1 MSAWTERLPANVKAF
16 AMENTVIVVFVAMLL
31 VAGIASPNFFEYNN
45 IMNVLSQVSYLG
57 VIACGQLFVIL
68 IGGIDLSV
76 GSLVAFCSVVIAVFL
91 EEMGMSLPAS
101 IALGILLTSV
111 CGFISGFLVAKFNIA
126 AFVATLAMMTIAR
139 GLALTTS
146 SGRPILIANDFM
158 ANFAQSSLFGIPAPV
173 LVMMVFVAISWFI
186 LQKTIIGRMLIAIG
200 SNEMSAVY
208 AGIKVSTYKM
218 FAYVFSG
225 VACGI
230 SAVILV
236 SRTGVGSPILGE
248 GLELDAIAAV
258 VIGGASL
265 QGGRGRVVNTLIGA
279 LILGVIS
286 NIMNLIGIPGY
297 IQRIVKG
304 LIIIAAVL
312 IEGLRTKRH
321 AT

>member
-1 MSAWTERLPANVKAF
+1 MSDFSIRLKKVAAD
-16 AMENTVIVVFVAMLL
+16 NTVVFVFLAMLVL
-31 VAGIASPNFFEYNN
+31 AGLMSENFYEYNN

-57 VIACGQLFVIL
+57 VVACGMLFVIL

-76 GSLVAFCSVVIAVFL
+76 GSMVALCSIVMAVCLESLGMNLVT
-91 EEMGMSLPAS
+91 S
-101 IALGILLTSV
+101 IALGILATS
-111 CGFISGFLVAKFNIA
+111 CIGFISGFLVARTNIA

-139 GLALTTS
+139 GLALS
-146 SGRPILIANDFM
+146 VSGGRPVLISNDFL
-158 ANFAQSSLFGIPAPV
+158 ANFAQDHIWGIPAPIF
-173 LVMMVFVAISWFI
+173 VMAIFVGVSWFI
-186 LQKTIIGRMLIAIG
+186 LQKTIIGRILIAIG
-200 SNEMSAVY
+200 SNETSAIY
-208 AGIKVSTYKM
+208 AGIKVAYFKL
-218 FAYVFSG
+218 FAYIFSG
-225 VACGI
+225 FACGV

-265 QGGRGRVVNTLIGA
+265 KGGRGRVVHTLIGA

-286 NIMNLIGIPGY
+286 NIMNLMGIPGY

-312 IEGLRTKRH
+312 VEGLRTRKKN
-321 AT
+321 